1 MLKSVI
7 EFVCKLING
16 HRCLWIFVLIALNF
30 NEIKRIFASFNF
42 GFCQN
47 NSALVHD
54 ASKETPQSSTQ
65 KTIHS
70 TEIKTTTTSSKII
83 RKFCSDIDI
92 EHQGKLNISFGNL
105 PLTFEEI
112 AKRENPDETAL
123 FQPNTCTP
131 PKNSRVAIIIPFR
144 DETKALI
151 RTRHLQYLLENMIP
165 VLKRQQLYFRFYI
178 VNQISGSPF
187 NRAKLLNVGY
197 VEAIKDDPTMDCFIF
212 HDVDLVLEDDRC
224 LYSCDGYPNH
234 YSVAID
240 KFRYRIPYKKI
251 FGGIVQLDNEMF
263 KAVNGFSNEFW
274 GWGGEDDDMFR
285 RVVKGEKITIHRKQ
299 PQFARYKMI
308 EHKRDSGNR
317 KNLERRPMI
326 NRWNFNPL
334 IEKRFWHM
342 DGLNS
347 LKYSLIS
354 KEVNYC
360 FVNVTVDLLFDM
372 RMGPEELLL
381 NELPE
386 NILNGKKV

>member
-1 MLKSVI
+1 L
-7 EFVCKLING
+7 
-16 HRCLWIFVLIALNF
+16 
-30 NEIKRIFASFNF
+30 
-42 GFCQN
+42 
-47 NSALVHD
+47 
-54 ASKETPQSSTQ
+54 
-65 KTIHS
+65 
-70 TEIKTTTTSSKII
+70 
-83 RKFCSDIDI
+83 
-92 EHQGKLNISFGNL
+92 
-105 PLTFEEI
+105 
-112 AKRENPDETAL
+112 
-123 FQPNTCTP
+123 
-131 PKNSRVAIIIPFR
+131 
-144 DETKALI
+144 
-151 RTRHLQYLLENMIP
+151 
-165 VLKRQQLYFRFYI
+165 
-178 VNQISGSPF
+178 
-187 NRAKLLNVGY
+187 
-197 VEAIKDDPTMDCFIF
+197 
-212 HDVDLVLEDDRC
+212 
-224 LYSCDGYPNH
+224 
-234 YSVAID
+234 
-240 KFRYRIPYKKI
+240 
-251 FGGIVQLDNEMF
+251 
-263 KAVNGFSNEFW
+263 FSNEFW

-285 RVVKGEKITIHRKQ
+285 RVVKGENFTIHRKQ